1 MSWGFYSWG
10 PKLFQLV
17 GAVDSEASEGKGCCN
32 ATYEANLGLRPLRQ
46 DIATLDPVAYRQS
59 LGLKRW
65 PSGASTSRPP

>member
-17 GAVDSEASEGKGCCN
+17 GAVDSEASEDKGCCN

-46 DIATLDPVAYRQS
+46 DIATLDPVAYR
-59 LGLKRW
+59 
-65 PSGASTSRPP
+65 